1 MSAIKAGDKV
11 RFEWEHL
18 EPVEGIVQYTPC
30 ASGDCWVIIA
40 EALPIYGIGERP
52 MHIQNFARATLVTTK
67 EALTP

>member
-30 ASGDCWVIIA
+30 APGDCWVIQA
-40 EALPIYGIGERP
+40 EAVRIFGIGERTI
-52 MHIQNFARATLVTTK
+52 HIQNFARLTK
-67 EALTP
+67 LSP